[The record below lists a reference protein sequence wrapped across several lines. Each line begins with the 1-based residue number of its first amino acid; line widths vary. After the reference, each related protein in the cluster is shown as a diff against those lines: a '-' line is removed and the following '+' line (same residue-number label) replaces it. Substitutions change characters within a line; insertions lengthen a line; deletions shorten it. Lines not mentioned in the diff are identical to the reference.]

1 MKIVNQQIIKET
13 NLKRIYTTIG
23 NEPGISRAQLAK
35 ETELSRATVSSL
47 VDELI
52 RMRFVV
58 DGGASDINSIGR
70 RPNMLFVNDA
80 ETFIGVVD
88 WTGEGIRCV
97 IIGAGC
103 TIVKE
108 SFSTFDL
115 QNWSID
121 EICNQIDQNIISEI
135 KGDNILLGLCI
146 VVPAMID
153 PVSKQIIS
161 TVINIE
167 ENNTIVSELKKKFK
181 DIPVAF
187 LNDTACLAYAEK
199 IFSNIRESNFVY
211 VNIEEGV
218 GATLFMNGEFLR
230 GSNGMATQFGH
241 LSIDRNGPKC
251 RCGNRGCFE
260 LMVGENALGHRVE
273 QLAKDK
279 FPESVLAHIP
289 SKEIKFNTVRQAVNL
304 KDECAITAVSMVAED
319 LAFGLNNLI
328 SLYNPELI
336 VLGGRGAQLGDYF
349 MSEIKKNM
357 LSNGFTRLVNNVSLR
372 YAKQNE
378 NAKVKGAA
386 KIYLDKFLVITE
398 NPTGDLFI

>member
-1 MKIVNQQIIKET
+1 
-13 NLKRIYTTIG
+13 
-23 NEPGISRAQLAK
+23 
-35 ETELSRATVSSL
+35 
-47 VDELI
+47 
-52 RMRFVV
+52 
-58 DGGASDINSIGR
+58 
-70 RPNMLFVNDA
+70 
-80 ETFIGVVD
+80 
-88 WTGEGIRCV
+88 
-97 IIGAGC
+97 
-103 TIVKE
+103 
-108 SFSTFDL
+108 
-115 QNWSID
+115 
-121 EICNQIDQNIISEI
+121 
-135 KGDNILLGLCI
+135 
-146 VVPAMID
+146 
-153 PVSKQIIS
+153 
-161 TVINIE
+161 
-167 ENNTIVSELKKKFK
+167 
-181 DIPVAF
+181 
-187 LNDTACLAYAEK
+187 
-199 IFSNIRESNFVY
+199 
-211 VNIEEGV
+211 
-218 GATLFMNGEFLR
+218 MNGEFLR

-241 LSIDRNGPKC
+241 FSIDRNGPKC

-289 SKEIKFNTVRQAVNL
+289 SKEIKFNT
-304 KDECAITAVSMVAED
+304 ITAVSMVAED